1 MSERDSAHHDAAIQ
15 YLAWAVEEIE
25 KSGNEEAAR
34 HARAALKVLQEGAI
48 AQHTAFANGSSAV
61 PVDAENTTSRSRSC
75 ERTRGNAD

>member
-34 HARAALKVLQEGAI
+34 HARAALKALEEGY
-48 AQHTAFANGSSAV
+48 AV
-61 PVDAENTTSRSRSC
+61 VQRRSRVCRSF
-75 ERTRGNAD
+75 